1 MVSVEVT
8 VTQEDTDGSETLEL
22 YVTNLPDGVYVL
34 NYSHVS
40 NSTWKHTPEAEEVL
54 VNVTAAEGYLYP
66 ISFNLTVVS
75 NETSNGD
82 KYEYTRTFDLESC
95 PEVTTPEDTR
105 TAGSQGGVSTDSPGI
120 SKMLFL

>member
-1 MVSVEVT
+1 MASVEVT
-8 VTQEDTDGSETLEL
+8 LTQEDTDGSETLEL
-22 YVTNLPDGVYVL
+22 YVTNLPDGVYVS

-40 NSTWKHTPEAEEVL
+40 NSTWKHTPEAEVVL

-82 KYEYTRTFDLESC
+82 KYEYTMIFDLESC
-95 PEVTTPEDTR
+95 PEVITPKDTSTT
-105 TAGSQGGVSTDSPGI
+105 GSQEGVSTDSSGI

>member
-22 YVTNLPDGVYVL
+22 YVTNLPDAVYVL

-82 KYEYTRTFDLESC
+82 KYEYTTTFDLESC
-95 PEVTTPEDTR
+95 PEVTTPEDSR
-105 TAGSQGGVSTDSPGI
+105 TTGSQGGVSTDSPRTGKI
-120 SKMLFL
+120 LLL